1 MAERYPTSLKLDASL
16 KLRVQRLALTH
27 GRTAHGLLC
36 DAIRAFVEQEEQRLA
51 AGGAAFPSAALH
63 AQPRAHHHDDP
74 RVHDSSSDASNDATS
89 EASGSTAGQ
98 PGDAG
103 DAGSA

>member
-51 AGGAAFPSAALH
+51 AQAAASPGVAVNPEPHAERHNEPRLH
-63 AQPRAHHHDDP
+63 EASHD
-74 RVHDSSSDASNDATS
+74 
-89 EASGSTAGQ
+89 ASGSTASQ
-98 PGDAG
+98 PADAG

>member
-51 AGGAAFPSAALH
+51 AQGAPSDPDADHAGLH
-63 AQPRAHHHDDP
+63 LGHRVDDMG
-74 RVHDSSSDASNDATS
+74 T
-89 EASGSTAGQ
+89 EAGGSTAGG
-98 PGDAG
+98 PADA
-103 DAGSA
+103 DEAGSA

>member
-51 AGGAAFPSAALH
+51 ALGASSPAVVVDAGPDEKG
-63 AQPRAHHHDDP
+63 RDEP
-74 RVHDSSSDASNDATS
+74 RVHEAGKDSIAGT
-89 EASGSTAGQ
+89 TGQ
-98 PGDAG
+98 PTDAG
-103 DAGSA
+103 EAGSA

>member
-36 DAIRAFVEQEEQRLA
+36 DAIRAFVEQEERRLAEQEAAAA
-51 AGGAAFPSAALH
+51 AGGPQGEPGAHDAGGDGAGPPAPPDAA
-63 AQPRAHHHDDP
+63 
-74 RVHDSSSDASNDATS
+74 
-89 EASGSTAGQ
+89 GST
-98 PGDAG
+98 
-103 DAGSA
+103 